1 MKKIMI
7 NNFPVKIHQLFRPE
21 RPMLVTSKNE
31 NGSLNVAPFS
41 WITPISAQPLYLVLA
56 LLTLPRKQ
64 DSLKNIERTGEFGVG
79 LPQINLAE
87 KLVQSSFD
95 YPKDVSKFEFLS
107 LTEEKPVKINTGL
120 IKECRANF
128 ECKVEKS
135 ELIGDHTLL
144 IAKVLA
150 VHYEKELYLS
160 DLIINLNKAIPCIHY
175 RKILYKN
182 SEKHVFITGINS
194 RLEIKKQYPTLPDGY
209 YDDIKN

>member
-1 MKKIMI
+1 MKKII
-7 NNFPVKIHQLFRPE
+7 VENFPKKTHNLFRPE

-31 NGSLNVAPFS
+31 NDSLNVAPFS

-56 LLTLPRKQ
+56 LLTLPKKQ

-79 LPQINLAE
+79 LPQIDLAE

-107 LTEEKPVKINTGL
+107 FTEERPVKISTGL

-128 ECKVEKS
+128 ECEVEKS

-150 VHYEKELYLS
+150 VHYIKELYLP

-175 RKILYKN
+175 KKSLYKN
-182 SEKHVFITGINS
+182 GEKHIFITGINEQI
-194 RLEIKKQYPTLPDGY
+194 EIKEQYPISPDG
-209 YDDIKN
+209 IMKILKQ